1 MCKIGLRQLPP
12 CRGHDLLVFLRCWC
26 RRDMHDGVIAVC
38 RNNLA
43 GFPAQAVGSLPCL
56 DSANTS
62 PELLPEHDDAAIR
75 GPQMLQAVD
84 GNGPLTDLG
93 LIVAGLPLA
102 RLVGI
107 SGELAGEHDVTIG
120 PPRWRG
126 AWSLADVP
134 KFDEHGTGV
143 VHGHNPAAHPGTAEG
158 ILLVAIFPDWGD

>member
-1 MCKIGLRQLPP
+1 MCEIGLRQFPP
-12 CRGHDLLVFLRCWC
+12 CRAHELLVLFC
-26 RRDMHDGVIAVC
+26 RGCRQDTHDRIIAVC

-56 DSANTS
+56 HCANTP

-75 GPQMLQAVD
+75 GPQMLQAVH

-93 LIVAGLPLA
+93 LIVAGLLLA
-102 RLVGI
+102 RLVGF
-107 SGELAGEHDVTIG
+107 SSELAGEHDVTIS

-134 KFDEHGTGV
+134 
-143 VHGHNPAAHPGTAEG
+143 
-158 ILLVAIFPDWGD
+158 